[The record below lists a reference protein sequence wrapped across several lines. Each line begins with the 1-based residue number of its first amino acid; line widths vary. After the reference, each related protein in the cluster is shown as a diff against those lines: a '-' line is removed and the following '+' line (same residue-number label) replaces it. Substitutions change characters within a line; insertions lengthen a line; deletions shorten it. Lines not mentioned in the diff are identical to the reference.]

1 MPKTTKSRGGG
12 VDSQPAVVAAYC
24 AELRAASQSSGTVRL
39 RGYQLTA
46 WLRACPDW
54 LTATREDVVAYLDDP
69 DASPETL
76 ASKRAALT
84 AFYDWLIA
92 TGQRTQA
99 NPVTGMKKIHRNAG
113 MPRPCPDA
121 VVTTALA
128 EADAPT
134 RRMLLLGRFA
144 GLRAAEIAACRTDD
158 LTPDCR
164 GLRVL
169 GKGHKLRV
177 VPAHPEVVAL
187 LADLAPGWVFP
198 RTTPRGGPHW
208 SANAVTHKVSAVLPA
223 PWTCH
228 TLRHR
233 FATDLYAACHDLRI
247 VQAAL
252 GHASLAT
259 TARYLAIDD
268 DAAFQAVAGLRL
280 AG

>member
-1 MPKTTKSRGGG
+1 MPKTSSPGGG
-12 VDSQPAVVAAYC
+12 GELDSAAVVAAYC
-24 AELRAASQSSGTVRL
+24 AELRAASQSPATVNL
-39 RGYQLTA
+39 RGYQLRA

-54 LTATREDVVAYLDDP
+54 AAATRDDVVAYLDDAG
-69 DASPETL
+69 ASPETL

-92 TGQRTQA
+92 TGQRSEA
-99 NPVTGMKKIHRNAG
+99 NPVTGMKRIHRNAG
-113 MPRPCPDA
+113 VPRPCPDA
-121 VVTTALA
+121 VVATALA

-134 RRMLLLGRFA
+134 RRMILLGRFA

-158 LTPDCR
+158 LTPDSR

-169 GKGHKLRV
+169 GKGRKLRI
-177 VPAHPEVVAL
+177 VPAHPQVVAV
-187 LADLAPGWVFP
+187 LAEVPPGWVFP
-198 RTTPRGGPHW
+198 RTTSRGGPHW
-208 SANAVTHKVSAVLPA
+208 AGNAVSHKVSSVLPA